1 MLFCRG
7 LRDEALL
14 IYFVVLQ
21 YRLHHGLDE
30 GNPDLST
37 HHANASDFVGV
48 QPGIGDSIDRYH
60 GLDDGNSDLFKAD
73 NSVRT
78 DSGDDPDIY
87 TDVSRS
93 PDLHF

>member
-1 MLFCRG
+1 MS
-7 LRDEALL
+7 
-14 IYFVVLQ
+14 
-21 YRLHHGLDE
+21 
-30 GNPDLST
+30 PPSLSK
-37 HHANASDFVGV
+37 
-48 QPGIGDSIDRYH
+48 SIDRYH